1 MQTATDQECLQ
12 DTRTPSTDVRP
23 VTVQCRAEPESHV
36 FIAGTFNG
44 WNPLTHKLSNGNG
57 MDVYETT
64 LHLPPG
70 RYEYKFLING
80 TWCADPECTEWVRNH
95 VGSLNSVIR
104 VE

>member
-1 MQTATDQECLQ
+1 
-12 DTRTPSTDVRP
+12 
-23 VTVQCRAEPESHV
+23 
-36 FIAGTFNG
+36 
-44 WNPLTHKLSNGNG
+44 